1 VFYYNKNVYVVVSFL
16 EAYFSGCF
24 ITSITTPI
32 NLKNNDPINIII
44 KIAIIS
50 AIRNPISFWTGI
62 QIIIY

>member
-1 VFYYNKNVYVVVSFL
+1 MWLFLFL
-16 EAYFSGCF
+16 EAYRDVGDTFLDVLLHQSQL
-24 ITSITTPI
+24 PI